1 LARIAASVGERFG
14 IVEPQ
19 LSIRLT
25 HPLPLAIS
33 SLSKDGLPMKT
44 MFVCLVAATTV
55 TLAPGPAF
63 AWGGEGHILV
73 AAIAR
78 SRLSPET
85 VAKVDAI
92 LAQDH
97 DTLTPPDMLSR
108 STWAD
113 AWRGAG
119 HRETAE
125 WHFADI
131 ELDHPDFDAA
141 CYGHPAPATPPSTG
155 PAQDCI
161 VDKVAQ
167 FTQELGARDTPP
179 AERILALRYVLHF
192 MGDLHQPLHVAD
204 NHDRGGNCVRIA
216 LGGQRTVNLHSY
228 WDTVVVGELGS
239 DAKDIL
245 SKLESGITRDQASA
259 WSAGDFS
266 SWAKETNG
274 VAVSVAYSF
283 KTPPRC
289 ENDMVPL
296 DLPAGY
302 DARAQAAASL
312 QLMRAGV
319 RLAVVLEK
327 ALGPLKIDVIAAKP
341 RQ

>member
-1 LARIAASVGERFG
+1 M
-14 IVEPQ
+14 
-19 LSIRLT
+19 
-25 HPLPLAIS
+25 IS
-33 SLSKDGLPMKT
+33 RMKT
-44 MFVCLVAATTV
+44 PLICLAVAAAGS
-55 TLAPGPAF
+55 LAPTPAF

-78 SRLSPET
+78 ARLTPET

-97 DTLTPPDMLSR
+97 DTLTPADMLSR
-108 STWAD
+108 ATWAD

-119 HRETAE
+119 HRETSE
-125 WHFADI
+125 WHFADV

-141 CYGHPAPATPPSTG
+141 CYGHPAPASPPSTG

-161 VDKVAQ
+161 IDKVTQ
-167 FTQELGARDTPP
+167 FAQELGAPDTPL
-179 AERILALRYVLHF
+179 AERILALKYVLHF

-204 NHDRGGNCVRIA
+204 NHDRGGNCVHIA

-228 WDTVVVGELGS
+228 WDTVVVSELGS
-239 DAKDIL
+239 DARDIL
-245 SKLESGITRDQASA
+245 GKLEGGISPNLAAVWSSGDAR
-259 WSAGDFS
+259 
-266 SWAKETNG
+266 SWAKETNAI
-274 VAVSVAYSF
+274 AVSIAYSF

-302 DARAQAAASL
+302 DDRAQATASL
-312 QLMRAGV
+312 QLKRAGV

-327 ALGPLKIDVIAAKP
+327 ALGPLKIDELGAKSA
-341 RQ
+341 Q

>member
-1 LARIAASVGERFG
+1 
-14 IVEPQ
+14 
-19 LSIRLT
+19 
-25 HPLPLAIS
+25 
-33 SLSKDGLPMKT
+33 MKT
-44 MFVCLVAATTV
+44 SFTCLVVATIVTV
-55 TLAPGPAF
+55 VPAPVF
-63 AWGGEGHILV
+63 AWGSEGHILV

-78 SRLSPET
+78 SRLTPET
-85 VAKVDAI
+85 VAKIDAI

-125 WHFADI
+125 WHFVDV
-131 ELDHPDFDAA
+131 ELGHPDFDAA

-167 FTQELGARDTPP
+167 FAQELGARDTPP
-179 AERILALRYVLHF
+179 AERILALKYVLHF
-192 MGDLHQPLHVAD
+192 VGDLHQPLHVAD
-204 NHDRGGNCVRIA
+204 NHDRGGNCVHIA

-228 WDTVVVGELGS
+228 WDTVVVSELGS
-239 DAKDIL
+239 DARDIL
-245 SKLESGITRDQASA
+245 GKLESGITSDQAAA
-259 WSAGDFS
+259 WSAGDFG

-289 ENDMVPL
+289 EIDMVPL

-302 DARAQAAASL
+302 DGRAQAAASL
-312 QLMRAGV
+312 QLRRAGV

-327 ALGPLKIDVIAAKP
+327 ALGPLAIEAVGPKAG
-341 RQ
+341 Q